1 MSDHFGNIS
10 IQKSKSRLK
19 RSARKIVSPG
29 PLKPTGKQSQ
39 PESKMWLWIFI
50 LAGLLGLYAIAGFV
64 GVPYYI
70 TKILPKDIYEKTGF
84 IFHPGNVSF
93 NPLTF
98 SFNTENI
105 RILSKQD
112 DRPDL
117 LNIKNVK
124 MKLAPFSLLRNDL
137 VSNSLIIEELEA
149 HVNREIDG
157 SYNFSSLVESSNLDN
172 AAGMMAFSAL
182 PFHFSLNNIDISGSK
197 ITFSDLPLRKT
208 HIIED
213 IQLALPTLSN
223 FPFQAGN
230 YIRPHFSAVI
240 NGSPLELTGEA
251 AVGEAGD
258 ENRTTDL
265 SCDIQ
270 TLDLPFYFSYLP
282 FDLPFNFTQGKADGK
297 IGLKFSPEE
306 KKGRKL
312 AINFDLKIAGTE
324 MSTHDSTIKITAP
337 TVHLIGVLHPV
348 SRYIQL
354 ETLSL
359 RDPVFSSY
367 GQNFSD
373 NLRQIFSEEKKPEP
387 LRVQSEPHVTTDID
401 LMIVDG
407 GMLRVFQ
414 MSASG
419 KPDITWDAL
428 QFHLKHYSSSE
439 DRGKGEEPG
448 SFRLTGEQRGASS
461 FFSWQGKL
469 TTPNL
474 LDGALTINNMR
485 INNLLRSFD
494 IKPFVTSEGVAD
506 LRGRFLLSLS
516 GDTSHVPFFNLTD
529 TTISVQNFLL
539 KEEKSTV
546 LSAPLVTVS
555 GFSTSDKKTVFG
567 SVAIENGT
575 LNLTRGQLPDSF
587 SLFSENS
594 ERGYRL
600 DSLSFDG
607 KATILTGEGNDSKL
621 HFPGFSLKA
630 KDFYLTKGADNN
642 ISIVA
647 GTQNGGSIS
656 TEGHILLSPFK
667 VSLETEFKGLQ
678 SGAVFSLFADSSA
691 LTRIN
696 GLLDGKGTFTLP
708 QAEFTGNLSLNR
720 VSIVEKKKTIIK
732 WKNSVFHDVNFSAKP
747 FHLAISLAE
756 FESPV
761 FSWKIDSGDNSPLE
775 NFTDLLQKYLPLS
788 TKPTSSSFNIKE
800 VVVENGTI
808 EVEDQRLSP
817 PWQGSITDFNGAIT
831 GLQPGKN
838 TENSQLKFQ
847 GKLDDSPFI
856 IQGQSNFFSKQKN
869 GSFTFTLTDF
879 PLAAFYKQLGSQLEI
894 DTSRGAFDLNLDSHW
909 KAEQL
914 NNSGSV
920 IFSGVQAEYQS
931 SESALTLSLLTDQD
945 NSFNL
950 DFSFIDKEPVSQ
962 LTLFDHLITRF
973 QKLIIK
979 ASVSPFLLASG
990 DFTDLTDS
998 EFIEFRPG
1006 EFIMSEK
1013 GRITLARYGSFLT
1026 TNPNIG
1032 LTLSGSYN
1040 HTIDSAAMKMQLETT
1055 ESERVTVDNQ
1065 RRLKKWQGQKE
1076 LYRKTLEQKQKK
1088 MVMEGKIVELD
1099 IPPKF
1104 LQEFNPTQPQQ
1115 VEVTENMLQ
1124 ELADKRVQ
1132 SVNQYFISQLSL
1144 EPQRIAVADTNQTE
1158 PTAGNSP
1165 NGVSINIRGLEQ

>member
-19 RSARKIVSPG
+19 RSAREIVPPSPR
-29 PLKPTGKQSQ
+29 KPKGKQSQ
-39 PESKMWLWIFI
+39 RGNKMWLWIFI
-50 LAGLLGLYAIAGFV
+50 LAVLLGLYAIAGFV

-70 TKILPKDIYEKTGF
+70 TKILPKDIHEKTGF
-84 IFHPGNVSF
+84 VFHPGNVSF

-98 SFNTENI
+98 SFNTEDI
-105 RILSKQD
+105 RIISKHD

-124 MKLAPFSLLRNDL
+124 MKLAPLSLLRNDL

-157 SYNFSSLVESSNLDN
+157 SYNFSSLVGSSNLDD

-182 PFHFSLNNIDISGSK
+182 PFHFSLNNINISRSK

-208 HIIED
+208 HTVED

-230 YIRPHFSAVI
+230 YIRPHFSATI

-265 SCDIQ
+265 SCNIQ
-270 TLDLPFYFSYLP
+270 ALDLPFYFGYLP
-282 FDLPFNFTQGKADGK
+282 FDLPFNFIQGKANGK

-312 AINFDLKIAGTE
+312 AISFDLKIAETE
-324 MSTHDSTIKITAP
+324 LSTSDSNIKIAAP
-337 TVHLIGVLHPV
+337 TAHLVGVLHPV

-354 ETLSL
+354 EKISL
-359 RDPVFSSY
+359 RDPVISSY
-367 GQNFSD
+367 GQSFSD
-373 NLRQIFSEEKKPEP
+373 NLRQIFSEETKPEP
-387 LRVQSEPHVTTDID
+387 LKVQSEPPVITDID

-407 GMLRVFQ
+407 GILQLFQ
-414 MSASG
+414 KSTSG
-419 KPDITWDAL
+419 KPDTTWDAL
-428 QFHLKHYSSSE
+428 QFHLKHFSSSE

-448 SFRLTGEQRGASS
+448 SFRLTGEQRGESS

-474 LDGALTINNMR
+474 FDGALTINNMR
-485 INNLLRSFD
+485 INNLFRSFD
-494 IKPFVTSEGVAD
+494 IQPFATSQGVAD
-506 LRGRFLLSLS
+506 LKGRYLLSLS

-539 KEEKSTV
+539 KEKKSTV

-567 SVAIENGT
+567 TVAIENGT
-575 LNLTRGQLPDSF
+575 LNLTRGQLPESF
-587 SLFSENS
+587 SLFTENS

-607 KATILTGEGNDSKL
+607 KATVSTGKENDSKL

-630 KDFYLTKGADNN
+630 KDFHLTKEAKNN

-647 GTQNGGSIS
+647 GTQSGGSIS
-656 TEGHILLSPFK
+656 AEGHVLLSPFK

-678 SGAVFSLFADSSA
+678 SGAVFSWFSESSA
-691 LTRIN
+691 LTRIS
-696 GLLDGKGTFTLP
+696 GSLGGEGTFTLP
-708 QAEFTGNLSLNR
+708 QVEFTGNLSLNR
-720 VSIVEKKKTIIK
+720 VSIVEKKKAVIK
-732 WKNSVFHDVNFSAKP
+732 WKNSAFHNVNFSTKP
-747 FHLAISLAE
+747 FQLIISRAE
-756 FESPV
+756 FEAPG
-761 FSWKIDSGDNSPLE
+761 FAWKIDGGDNSPLE
-775 NFTDLLQKYLPLS
+775 NFTGLLQKYLPSSIKL
-788 TKPTSSSFNIKE
+788 TPSSFNIKE
-800 VVVENGTI
+800 VVVDNGTI
-808 EVEDQRLSP
+808 EVEDRRMSP
-817 PWQGSITDFNGAIT
+817 PWQGSITDFNGTIT

-838 TENSQLKFQ
+838 TEKSQLKFQ
-847 GKLDDSPFI
+847 GKLDDSLFV
-856 IQGQSNFFSKQKN
+856 IQGQSDLFSKQKN

-909 KAEQL
+909 KAGQL

-945 NSFNL
+945 NSFSL
-950 DFSFIDKEPVSQ
+950 DFSFTDEEPVSQ
-962 LTLFDHLITRF
+962 SMLFDHLITRF
-973 QKLIIK
+973 HKLIIK
-979 ASVSPFLLASG
+979 SSVSPFLLASG

-998 EFIEFRPG
+998 EVIDFRPG

-1013 GRITLARYGSFLT
+1013 GRKTLVRYGSFLT
-1026 TNPNIG
+1026 ANPNIG
-1032 LTLSGSYN
+1032 LTVSGSYN
-1040 HTIDSAAMKMQLETT
+1040 HNIDSTAMKTQLETT
-1055 ESERVTVDNQ
+1055 ESERVAVDNE
-1065 RRLKKWQGQKE
+1065 RRLKKWHEQKE

-1088 MVMEGKIVELD
+1088 MVKEGKIVELD

-1115 VEVTENMLQ
+1115 VEVTENMLK
-1124 ELADKRVQ
+1124 ELAEKRVQ
-1132 SVNQYFISQLSL
+1132 SVNQYFITQLTL
-1144 EPQRIAVADTNQTE
+1144 EPQRITVVDTNQTE
-1158 PTAGNSP
+1158 PTENNSP
-1165 NGVSINIRGLEQ
+1165 NGVSINIRPLEQ